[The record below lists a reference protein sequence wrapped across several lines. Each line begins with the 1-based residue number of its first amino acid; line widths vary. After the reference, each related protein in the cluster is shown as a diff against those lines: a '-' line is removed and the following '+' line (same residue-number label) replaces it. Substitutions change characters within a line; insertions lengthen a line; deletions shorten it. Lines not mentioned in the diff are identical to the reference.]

1 MEEWG
6 GDSESLGLRENTWR
20 GTEEDQLEQ
29 RHGEVARGGSRFKRD
44 AFVFQ
49 LGEITYLYAK
59 GTGEKVADHSVDV
72 VSGEAERWWALGAR
86 GSEPG

>member
-6 GDSESLGLRENTWR
+6 GDSESLGLRENRGR

-29 RHGEVARGGSRFKRD
+29 RHGEVARGGSRFRRD

-59 GTGEKVADHSVDV
+59 GTGK
-72 VSGEAERWWALGAR
+72 RWQIIQ
-86 GSEPG
+86 